1 MEWTEEFKKKIL
13 KGIKEEDCV
22 KLLKELVPTGQPE
35 AEDPLDPDMPGA
47 REEEFSKFV
56 AGKLEEMG
64 FNVTMPAGC
73 EGRPNVVGVIK
84 GTEGKPTLILNDHL
98 DTYPAGD
105 PKEWTMTG
113 FNPYNP
119 TVVGRRLYARGTSDT
134 RGNMVCLLIA
144 LRTLLKMGVKFKG
157 DLICAFTVDEEKN
170 GFAGSRFI
178 LEEKGITADYSIT
191 AEPTSWTSGDEKG
204 IWIAV
209 AHSGH
214 CLVEVEVK
222 TTQSHIWR
230 PDVGIN
236 AISKMSK
243 IVAALEKMKFTHKA
257 PKIYGPTKPMV
268 CLVRVE
274 GGRKG
279 ESQFSCHRC
288 KLRIAVVGLV
298 PGMTRE
304 SVLADIRKAISKV
317 QQQDKDKYEVDAN
330 IMKGTLTFVPATK
343 EVPANALHVRALS
356 EAYEEVTGEKP
367 ELVRKHAFCDTI
379 QFSLHGIPALT
390 FGPGEDGWPPTN
402 EFVDLDKVMIAT
414 KTFAL
419 AIPRILGVAE

>member
-1 MEWTEEFKKKIL
+1 MKLTAELRKRIL
-13 KGIKEEDCV
+13 NSIKEKDCV
-22 KLLKELVPTGQPE
+22 QLLKELIPAGQPE

-47 REEEFSKFV
+47 REEGFSRFV
-56 AGKLEEMG
+56 AAKLREMG
-64 FNVTMPAGC
+64 FEVTMPAGC

-105 PKEWTMTG
+105 HQEWNMTG

-119 TVVGRRLYARGTSDT
+119 TVVGRRLYGRGTSDT

-144 LRTLLKMGVKFKG
+144 LRNLLKMGMKFKG

-170 GFAGSRFI
+170 GFAGSRFL

-191 AEPTSWTSGDEKG
+191 AEPTSWTSVKDKG

-214 CLVEVEVK
+214 CLMEIEVK

-236 AISKMSK
+236 AISKMGK
-243 IVAALEKMKFTHKA
+243 IVAALEKMNFTHKA

-268 CLVRVE
+268 CPVRVE

-279 ESQFSCHRC
+279 EAQFSCHRC
-288 KLRIAVVGLV
+288 KLRIAIIGLV

-304 SVLADIRKAISKV
+304 SVLADIQKVISKV
-317 QQQDKDKYEVDAN
+317 RRQDKDEYEVDAQ
-330 IMKGTLTFVPATK
+330 IMKGSLTFVPATK
-343 EVPANALHVRALS
+343 EVPANAPHVQALS
-356 EAYEEVTGEKP
+356 EAYEEVTGTKP

-402 EFVDLDKVMIAT
+402 EFVDIDKVMIAT
-414 KTFAL
+414 KTFVL
-419 AIPRILGVAE
+419 AIPKILGIAE